1 MKTKFLV
8 VLVMLFSFSCFAYER
23 VYSPGAIVVKEELD
37 ERGYQVSNSYLVQ
50 SDGALKKLE
59 DYKYTTLGNYPYLRN
74 QEAKEVDTVR
84 KDDFGNFNVKYKD
97 GHEEQYHLNKDGRV
111 CRGILPC
118 R

>member
-1 MKTKFLV
+1 MKTKLLV
-8 VLVMLFSFSCFAYER
+8 VLVMLFSFSCLAS
-23 VYSPGAIVVKEELD
+23 SPSYRPGGIVVKDAVD
-37 ERGYQVSNSYLVQ
+37 ENGYRISQTYLVQ
-50 SDGALKKLE
+50 PDGSLKKLE
-59 DYKYTTLGNYPYLRN
+59 DYKYSTLGNYPYLRN